1 MLSSPCTRA
10 PLMAKRAANT
20 NVQIRDAILAVTR
33 RDQTIPRYREA
44 DRPQSWGGGRHLHLF
59 TALKWALLWMGRYL
73 QIEHACSLSCCRET
87 SVPRVLSLLSVGRLR
102 EWNECGKGGG
112 KNSDLGLD
120 GSTEN
125 GERARVFLPA
135 HNNTQIFFFAIFF
148 LSFFRLVF
156 VFAFHVY
163 FFFFSSGE

>member
-44 DRPQSWGGGRHLHLF
+44 DRPQSWGGGRHLHLS
-59 TALKWALLWMGRYL
+59 TALKWALLWMGRCL
-73 QIEHACSLSCCRET
+73 QIEHACSLSCSRES

-102 EWNECGKGGG
+102 EWSECGKGGG

-125 GERARVFLPA
+125 GERARGFPS
-135 HNNTQIFFFAIFF
+135 NTQQ
-148 LSFFRLVF
+148 
-156 VFAFHVY
+156 HTD
-163 FFFFSSGE
+163 FFFFVIFFRFSV